1 MKLRDIHPNIKLRLG
16 MQFLGG
22 LVSMAVIPFL
32 AIYFSQKIGAAVT
45 GVILI
50 LIVISGVI
58 GGFIGGH
65 ISDRIGR
72 RKIMIYSEAGV
83 LITYLCI
90 AFCNSPWFD
99 LPYVSAAFFLLNMFA
114 GGMFQPAA
122 QAMIIDVTDSESRK
136 LVFTI
141 SYWLGNLATAL
152 GGIIGAF
159 LFKSYLFELFIGI
172 SVISLLSVV
181 ITIFFISETYTP
193 ISKATS
199 TAPPKSSP
207 LELFHSYSAV
217 LKDKLFMY
225 YIIGAVFIF
234 TLEQSLTYY
243 IGIRLERDIPEQGA
257 SLLGFDFTIDGTK
270 VLGFLKTEN
279 TVLVVLLSAVVLFLF
294 KKWKDKWNLVTGMF
308 IFSISFSALAFTSN
322 IWFLFILI
330 FVGTIGELM
339 YVPVKQAMIG
349 DLAPSNA
356 RSTYMAFYSLT
367 FYGAMI
373 IASLLIIVGEW
384 ISPLMMGGIL
394 LALGLTGTFL
404 YYLITRSLA
413 SIVTDAKEIKEVKA
427 SIPS

>member
-32 AIYFSQKIGAAVT
+32 AIYFSKKIGAAET

-50 LIVISGVI
+50 LTVISGVI

-65 ISDRIGR
+65 VSDKIGR
-72 RKIMIYSEAGV
+72 RNIMIYSEIGV
-83 LITYLCI
+83 LVTYLLI
-90 AFCNSPWFD
+90 AFCNSPWYD
-99 LPYVSAAFFLLNMFA
+99 LPYVSAVLFLFNMFA

-172 SVISLLSVV
+172 SAISLLSVL

-193 ISKATS
+193 EKPSSESSSKQT
-199 TAPPKSSP
+199 KSSP
-207 LELFHSYSAV
+207 LEFLESYSAV
-217 LKDKLFMY
+217 LKDKLFMF
-225 YIIGAVFIF
+225 YIVGAVFIF
-234 TLEQSLTYY
+234 TLEQSLTNYV
-243 IGIRLERDIPEQGA
+243 GIRLEKDIPEQSA
-257 SLLGFDFTIDGTK
+257 SVFGMEFMLDGTK
-270 VLGFLKTEN
+270 MLGFLKTEN
-279 TVLVVLLSAVVLFLF
+279 TMLVVLLSTVVLFLF
-294 KKWKDKWNLVTGMF
+294 KKWKDRWTLVTGMF
-308 IFSISFSALAFTSN
+308 IFTVSFSALAFTNS
-322 IWFLFILI
+322 IFLLFIII
-330 FVGTIGELM
+330 FAGTIGELM

-373 IASLLIIVGEW
+373 IASLLIIIGEW
-384 ISPLMMGGIL
+384 ISPVMMGGIL
-394 LALGLTGTFL
+394 LILGLTGTFL
-404 YYLITRSLA
+404 YYLITKSLVSDVA
-413 SIVTDAKEIKEVKA
+413 DAKEVKA
-427 SIPS
+427 SVS

>member
-1 MKLRDIHPNIKLRLG
+1 

-32 AIYFSQKIGAAVT
+32 AIYFSKKIGAAET

-50 LIVISGVI
+50 LTVISGVI

-65 ISDRIGR
+65 VSDKIGR
-72 RKIMIYSEAGV
+72 RNIMIYSEIGV
-83 LITYLCI
+83 LVTYLLI
-90 AFCNSPWFD
+90 AFCNSPWYD
-99 LPYVSAAFFLLNMFA
+99 LPYVSAVLFVFNMFA

-122 QAMIIDVTDSESRK
+122 QAMIIDVTDTESRK

-172 SVISLLSVV
+172 SAISLLSVI

-193 ISKATS
+193 EKPSSDPSSMQT
-199 TAPPKSSP
+199 KSSP
-207 LELFHSYSAV
+207 LEFLQSYSAV
-217 LKDKLFMY
+217 LKDKLFMF
-225 YIIGAVFIF
+225 YIVGAVFIF
-234 TLEQSLTYY
+234 TLEQSLTNYV
-243 IGIRLERDIPEQGA
+243 GIRLEKDIPEQSA
-257 SLLGFDFTIDGTK
+257 SLFGMEFMLDGTK
-270 VLGFLKTEN
+270 MLGFLKTEN
-279 TVLVVLLSAVVLFLF
+279 TMLVVLLSTVVLFLF
-294 KKWKDKWNLVTGMF
+294 KKWKDRWTLVTGMF
-308 IFSISFSALAFTSN
+308 IFSVSFSALAFTNS
-322 IWFLFILI
+322 IFLLFIII

-384 ISPLMMGGIL
+384 ISPVMMGSIL

-404 YYLITRSLA
+404 YYLITKSLA
-413 SIVTDAKEIKEVKA
+413 SDVSDAKEVKA

>member
-1 MKLRDIHPNIKLRLG
+1 

-32 AIYFSQKIGAAVT
+32 AIYFAQKIGAAET

-65 ISDRIGR
+65 VSDKIGR
-72 RKIMIYSEAGV
+72 RNIMIYSEIGV
-83 LITYLCI
+83 LITYLFI

-99 LPYVSAAFFLLNMFA
+99 LPYVSAAFFVLNMFA

-141 SYWLGNLATAL
+141 SYWLGNLATAI
-152 GGIIGAF
+152 GGIMGAF
-159 LFKSYLFELFIGI
+159 LFKTYLFELFIGI
-172 SVISLLSVV
+172 SGISLLSVLM
-181 ITIFFISETYTP
+181 TIFFISETYTP
-193 ISKATS
+193 EQTS
-199 TAPPKSSP
+199 SESSSEQPKSSP
-207 LELFHSYSAV
+207 LEIVQSYTAV
-217 LKDKLFMY
+217 LKDKLFMF
-225 YIIGAVFIF
+225 YIVGAVFIF
-234 TLEQSLTYY
+234 TLEQSLTNY
-243 IGIRLERDIPEQGA
+243 IGIRLEKEIPEQSA
-257 SLLGFDFTIDGTK
+257 SLFGMEFLLDGTK

-279 TVLVVLLSAVVLFLF
+279 TLLVVLLSTVVLFLF
-294 KKWKDKWNLVTGMF
+294 KKWKDRWTLVTGMF
-308 IFSISFSALAFTSN
+308 IFSVCFSALAFTN
-322 IWFLFILI
+322 NVLILLIII

-339 YVPVKQAMIG
+339 YVPVKQAMLG

-367 FYGAMI
+367 FYGATI

-384 ISPLMMGGIL
+384 VSPVAMGGVL
-394 LALGLTGTFL
+394 LVLGLLGTAL
-404 YYLITRSLA
+404 YYLITRSL
-413 SIVTDAKEIKEVKA
+413 DANGSAPEDMKA
-427 SIPS
+427 TLPS

>member
-1 MKLRDIHPNIKLRLG
+1 MKVRDIHPNLKLRLG

-32 AIYFSQKIGAAVT
+32 AIYFAQKIGAAET
-45 GVILI
+45 GIILI

-65 ISDRIGR
+65 VSDKIGR
-72 RKIMIYSEAGV
+72 RNIMIYSEMGV
-83 LITYLCI
+83 LITYLFI
-90 AFCNSPWFD
+90 AFFNSPWFD
-99 LPYVSAAFFLLNMFA
+99 LPYVSAAFFVLNMFA

-141 SYWLGNLATAL
+141 SYWLGNLATAI
-152 GGIIGAF
+152 GGIMGAF
-159 LFKSYLFELFIGI
+159 LFKTYLFELFIGI
-172 SVISLLSVV
+172 SGITLLSVLM
-181 ITIFFISETYTP
+181 TIFFISETYTP
-193 ISKATS
+193 EQTS
-199 TAPPKSSP
+199 PDSSSEQYKSSP
-207 LELFHSYSAV
+207 LEIVQSYTAV
-217 LKDKLFMY
+217 LKDKLFML
-225 YIIGAVFIF
+225 YIAGAVFIL
-234 TLEQSLTYY
+234 TLEQSLTNY
-243 IGIRLERDIPEQGA
+243 IGIRLEKEISEQSA
-257 SLLGFDFTIDGTK
+257 SLLGMEFLLDGTK

-279 TVLVVLLSAVVLFLF
+279 TLLVVLLSTVVLFLF
-294 KKWKDKWNLVTGMF
+294 KKWKDRWTLVTGMF
-308 IFSISFSALAFTSN
+308 IFSVCFSALAFTN
-322 IWFLFILI
+322 NLMFLLIII

-384 ISPLMMGGIL
+384 VSPVAMGGIL
-394 LALGLTGTFL
+394 LFLGLMGTAL
-404 YYLITRSLA
+404 YYLITRSL
-413 SIVTDAKEIKEVKA
+413 DANGTAAEDVKA
-427 SIPS
+427 TIPS

>member
-1 MKLRDIHPNIKLRLG
+1 

-32 AIYFSQKIGAAVT
+32 AIYFAQKIGAAET
-45 GVILI
+45 GIILI

-65 ISDRIGR
+65 VSDKIGR
-72 RKIMIYSEAGV
+72 RNIMIYSEIGV
-83 LITYLCI
+83 LITYLFI
-90 AFCNSPWFD
+90 AFFNSPWFD
-99 LPYVSAAFFLLNMFA
+99 LPYVSAAFFVLNMFA

-141 SYWLGNLATAL
+141 SYWLGNLATAI
-152 GGIIGAF
+152 GGIMGAF
-159 LFKSYLFELFIGI
+159 LFKTYLFELFIGI
-172 SVISLLSVV
+172 SGITLLSVLM
-181 ITIFFISETYTP
+181 TIFFISETYTP
-193 ISKATS
+193 EQTS
-199 TAPPKSSP
+199 PDSSSEQYKSSP
-207 LELFHSYSAV
+207 LEIVQSYTAV
-217 LKDKLFMY
+217 LKDKLFML
-225 YIIGAVFIF
+225 YIAGAVFIL
-234 TLEQSLTYY
+234 TLEQSLTNY
-243 IGIRLERDIPEQGA
+243 IGIRLEKEIPEQSA
-257 SLLGFDFTIDGTK
+257 SLLGMEFLLDGTK

-279 TVLVVLLSAVVLFLF
+279 TLLVVLLSTVVLFLF
-294 KKWKDKWNLVTGMF
+294 KKWKDRWTLVTGMF
-308 IFSISFSALAFTSN
+308 IFSVCFSALAFTN
-322 IWFLFILI
+322 NVMFLLIII

-384 ISPLMMGGIL
+384 VSPVAMGGIL
-394 LALGLTGTFL
+394 LFLGLMGTAL
-404 YYLITRSLA
+404 YYLITRSL
-413 SIVTDAKEIKEVKA
+413 DANGTAAEDVKA
-427 SIPS
+427 TIPS

>member
-1 MKLRDIHPNIKLRLG
+1 MNLRDIHPNIKLRLG

-32 AIYFSQKIGAAVT
+32 AIYFSKKIGAAET
-45 GVILI
+45 GIILI
-50 LIVISGVI
+50 LTVISGVI

-65 ISDRIGR
+65 VSDKIGR
-72 RKIMIYSEAGV
+72 RNIMIYSEIGV
-83 LITYLCI
+83 LVTYLLI
-90 AFCNSPWFD
+90 AFCNSPWHD
-99 LPYVSAAFFLLNMFA
+99 LPYVSAVLFVFNMFA

-122 QAMIIDVTDSESRK
+122 QAMIIDVTDTESRK

-141 SYWLGNLATAL
+141 SYWLGNLATAI
-152 GGIIGAF
+152 GGIVGAF

-172 SVISLLSVV
+172 SAISLLSVL

-193 ISKATS
+193 EKPTS
-199 TAPPKSSP
+199 DPSSRQTKSSP
-207 LELFHSYSAV
+207 LEFLQSYSAV

-225 YIIGAVFIF
+225 YIVGAVFIF
-234 TLEQSLTYY
+234 TLEQSLTNYV
-243 IGIRLERDIPEQGA
+243 GIRLEKDIPEQSA
-257 SLLGFDFTIDGTK
+257 SLFGMEFMLDGTK
-270 VLGFLKTEN
+270 MLGFLKTEN
-279 TVLVVLLSAVVLFLF
+279 TMLVVLLSTVVLFLF
-294 KKWKDKWNLVTGMF
+294 KKWKDRWTLVTGMF
-308 IFSISFSALAFTSN
+308 IFSVSFSALAFTNS
-322 IWFLFILI
+322 IFLLFIII

-384 ISPLMMGGIL
+384 ISPVMMGGIL

-404 YYLITRSLA
+404 YYLITKSLA
-413 SIVTDAKEIKEVKA
+413 SDVSDAKEVKA

>member
-32 AIYFSQKIGAAVT
+32 AIYFAQKIGAAET
-45 GVILI
+45 GIILI
-50 LIVISGVI
+50 LIVISGVV

-65 ISDRIGR
+65 VSDKIGR
-72 RKIMIYSEAGV
+72 RNIMIYSEIGV
-83 LITYLCI
+83 LVTYLFI

-141 SYWLGNLATAL
+141 SYWLGNLATAI
-152 GGIIGAF
+152 GGIMGAF
-159 LFKSYLFELFIGI
+159 LFKNYLFELFIGI
-172 SVISLLSVV
+172 SGISLLSVL
-181 ITIFFISETYTP
+181 ITIFFITETYTP
-193 ISKATS
+193 EQISPEPS
-199 TAPPKSSP
+199 TAQPKSSP
-207 LELFHSYSAV
+207 LEMVQSYSAV
-217 LKDKLFMY
+217 LKDKLFMF
-225 YIIGAVFIF
+225 YIVGAVFIF
-234 TLEQSLTYY
+234 TLEQSLTNY
-243 IGIRLERDIPEQGA
+243 IGIRLEKEIPEQSA
-257 SLLGFDFTIDGTK
+257 TLLGMEFMLDGTK

-279 TVLVVLLSAVVLFLF
+279 TLLVVLLSTVVLILF
-294 KKWKDKWNLVTGMF
+294 KKWKDHWNLVAGMF
-308 IFSISFSALAFTSN
+308 IFSVSFSALAFTSN
-322 IWFLFILI
+322 IWFLFLLI

-349 DLAPSNA
+349 DLAPSHA

-384 ISPLMMGGIL
+384 VSPVAMGGIL
-394 LALGLTGTFL
+394 LVFGLTGTAL
-404 YYLITRSLA
+404 YYLITRSLEA
-413 SIVTDAKEIKEVKA
+413 GRTAVEEVKTRI
-427 SIPS
+427 SS

>member
-1 MKLRDIHPNIKLRLG
+1 

-32 AIYFSQKIGAAVT
+32 AIYFAQKIGAAET

-65 ISDRIGR
+65 VSDKIGR
-72 RKIMIYSEAGV
+72 RNIMIYSEIGV
-83 LITYLCI
+83 LITYLFI

-99 LPYVSAAFFLLNMFA
+99 LPYVSAAFFVLNMFA

-141 SYWLGNLATAL
+141 SYWLGNLATAI
-152 GGIIGAF
+152 GGIMGAF
-159 LFKSYLFELFIGI
+159 LFKTYLFELFIGI
-172 SVISLLSVV
+172 SGISLLSVLM
-181 ITIFFISETYTP
+181 TIFFISETYTP
-193 ISKATS
+193 EQTS
-199 TAPPKSSP
+199 SESSSEQPKSSP
-207 LELFHSYSAV
+207 LEIVQSYTAV
-217 LKDKLFMY
+217 LKDKLFMF
-225 YIIGAVFIF
+225 YIVGAVFIF
-234 TLEQSLTYY
+234 TLEQSLTNY
-243 IGIRLERDIPEQGA
+243 IGIRLEKEIPEQSA
-257 SLLGFDFTIDGTK
+257 SLFGMEFLLDGTK

-279 TVLVVLLSAVVLFLF
+279 TLLVVLLSTVVLFLF
-294 KKWKDKWNLVTGMF
+294 KKWKDRWTLVTGMF
-308 IFSISFSALAFTSN
+308 IFSVCFSALAFTN
-322 IWFLFILI
+322 NVLILLIII

-339 YVPVKQAMIG
+339 YVPVKQAMLG

-367 FYGAMI
+367 FYGATI

-384 ISPLMMGGIL
+384 VSSVAMGGVL
-394 LALGLTGTFL
+394 LVLGLLGTAL
-404 YYLITRSLA
+404 YYLITRSL
-413 SIVTDAKEIKEVKA
+413 DANGSAPEDMKA
-427 SIPS
+427 TLPS

>member
-32 AIYFSQKIGAAVT
+32 AIYFAQKIGAAET
-45 GVILI
+45 GIILI
-50 LIVISGVI
+50 LIVISGVV

-65 ISDRIGR
+65 VSDKIGR
-72 RKIMIYSEAGV
+72 RNIMIYSEIGV
-83 LITYLCI
+83 LVTYLFI

-141 SYWLGNLATAL
+141 SYWLGNLATAI
-152 GGIIGAF
+152 GGIMGAF
-159 LFKSYLFELFIGI
+159 LFKNYLFELFIGI
-172 SVISLLSVV
+172 SGISLLSVL
-181 ITIFFISETYTP
+181 ITIFFITETYTP
-193 ISKATS
+193 EQTSPEPS
-199 TAPPKSSP
+199 TAQPKSSP
-207 LELFHSYSAV
+207 LEMVQSYSAV
-217 LKDKLFMY
+217 IKDKLFMF
-225 YIIGAVFIF
+225 YIVGAVFIF
-234 TLEQSLTYY
+234 TLEQSLTNY
-243 IGIRLERDIPEQGA
+243 IGIRLEKEIPEQSA
-257 SLLGFDFTIDGTK
+257 TLLGMEFMLDGTK

-279 TVLVVLLSAVVLFLF
+279 TLLVVLLSTVVLILF
-294 KKWKDKWNLVTGMF
+294 KKWKDHWNLVAGMF
-308 IFSISFSALAFTSN
+308 IFSVSFSALAFTSN
-322 IWFLFILI
+322 IWFLFLLI

-349 DLAPSNA
+349 DLAPSHA

-384 ISPLMMGGIL
+384 VSPVAMGGIL
-394 LALGLTGTFL
+394 LVFGLTGTAL
-404 YYLITRSLA
+404 YYLITRSLEA
-413 SIVTDAKEIKEVKA
+413 GRTAVEEVKTRI
-427 SIPS
+427 SS

>member
-1 MKLRDIHPNIKLRLG
+1 

-32 AIYFSQKIGAAVT
+32 AIYFAQKIGAAET

-65 ISDRIGR
+65 VSDKIGR
-72 RKIMIYSEAGV
+72 RNIMIYSEIGV
-83 LITYLCI
+83 LITYLFI

-99 LPYVSAAFFLLNMFA
+99 LPYVSAAFFVLNMFA

-141 SYWLGNLATAL
+141 SYWLGNLATAI
-152 GGIIGAF
+152 GGIMGAF
-159 LFKSYLFELFIGI
+159 LFKTYLFELFIGI
-172 SVISLLSVV
+172 SGISLLSVLM
-181 ITIFFISETYTP
+181 TIFFISETYTP
-193 ISKATS
+193 EQTS
-199 TAPPKSSP
+199 SESSSEQPKSSP
-207 LELFHSYSAV
+207 LEIVQSYTAV
-217 LKDKLFMY
+217 LKDKLFMF
-225 YIIGAVFIF
+225 YIVGAVFIF
-234 TLEQSLTYY
+234 TLEQSLTNY
-243 IGIRLERDIPEQGA
+243 IGIRLEKEIPEQSA
-257 SLLGFDFTIDGTK
+257 SLFGMEFLLDGTK

-279 TVLVVLLSAVVLFLF
+279 TLLVVLLSAVVLFLF
-294 KKWKDKWNLVTGMF
+294 KKWKDRWTLVTGMF
-308 IFSISFSALAFTSN
+308 IFSVCFSALAFTN
-322 IWFLFILI
+322 NVLILLIVI

-339 YVPVKQAMIG
+339 YVPVKQAMLG

-367 FYGAMI
+367 FYGATI

-384 ISPLMMGGIL
+384 VSPVAMGGVL
-394 LALGLTGTFL
+394 LVLGLLGTAL
-404 YYLITRSLA
+404 YYLITRSL
-413 SIVTDAKEIKEVKA
+413 DANGSAPEDMKA
-427 SIPS
+427 TLPS